1 MVFCVK
7 LVVENKN
14 LFLSDFKV
22 GDDIVIKDYINNI
35 KDQVNEKGRNLRK
48 MVMKVQVCLS

>member
-1 MVFCVK
+1 MRVFVVGGMRMVFCVK

-35 KDQVNEKGRNLRK
+35 KD
-48 MVMKVQVCLS
+48 